1 MKIQTMAIIL
11 IIIILP
17 ITLILTAYTKTQIDT
32 ISVQT
37 LYTTKLKD
45 ATYDAVSAFQL
56 NTVHNT
62 FSTVSDSMRRD
73 ITAAIQTFMSTLA
86 SNLGMSGATE
96 ASLKPYVPA
105 IVFTLYDGYYI
116 YAPSYSYKELD
127 KEENTGDGYIVKSE
141 EESINTDGVID
152 KTSDKNNATYEH
164 VLKPYIYYTVRYTPD
179 SIPNTDLV
187 VNYSLDNYVV
197 IYGKYRGETITK
209 AGYLVAS
216 RPKINENEVLK
227 RNLPVTTIT
236 FTPPT
241 TEEGNRSRINDIA
254 ILNIAVKEVVV
265 TDSYLL
271 QDRLSNHSDTI
282 NITKEMID
290 SNAGLKKVYFKKD
303 QYMTGGYKADI
314 YVEGEYQLG
323 EYIDPKSENYYVDPE
338 SAKKYYDEAEKF
350 TKWVTENLGTIK
362 ASDAIKPDGSSY
374 DEFGDDKIFMI
385 DSNND
390 PEDAGSAFNEHR
402 REAIKL
408 SIEDNL
414 AQAIA
419 SYNQNSEALGSTYNF
434 KMPILSETEWDQV
447 LSNVC
452 MISFLQGLQAGT
464 KIYNNYSIVTS
475 TKNKEY
481 VAPDSIYYI
490 NSEGG
495 DGKYHRLG
503 CSHLNDDH
511 IVGYKNTDF
520 DRLSYEWEDFQ
531 RDVSN
536 NPILDAN
543 GKNLYEDKT
552 EYYFM
557 HKEQACYYCI
567 VNSTEE
573 GNEVDWRNN
582 TERLRAY
589 YTALAREKY
598 NFYKTN
604 SYFPT
609 NE

>member
-86 SNLGMSGATE
+86 SNLGMSGATG
-96 ASLKPYVPA
+96 ATLKPYVPA

-116 YAPSYSYKELD
+116 YAPSYSYTELD
-127 KEENTGDGYIVKSE
+127 KQENTASGYTVKSE
-141 EESINTDGVID
+141 EESINTNEVIS
-152 KTSDKNNATYEH
+152 KTSDKSNATYEH
-164 VLKPYIYYTVRYTPD
+164 VLKPYIYYTVRYAPK
-179 SIPNTDLV
+179 SSNTDLV
-187 VNYSLDNYVV
+187 VNFSLDNYVV
-197 IYGKYRGETITK
+197 IYGKLNGEQITK
-209 AGYLVAS
+209 AGYLVAN
-216 RPKINENEVLK
+216 RPNIDENETLK

-236 FTPPT
+236 FTPKA
-241 TEEGNRSRINDIA
+241 NRSLINDIA
-254 ILNIAVKEVVV
+254 TLNISVKEVVV

-271 QDRLSNHSDTI
+271 QDRLSNRNDIIH
-282 NITKEMID
+282 ITKNDID
-290 SNAGLKKVYFKKD
+290 ANAGLKKVYFK
-303 QYMTGGYKADI
+303 QNQILAGGQR
-314 YVEGEYQLG
+314 VENYYAEGDYQLG
-323 EYIDPKSENYYVDPE
+323 EYIESKSENYYVNPQ
-338 SAKKYYDEAEKF
+338 SAKNYYDEAVEF
-350 TKWVTENLGTIK
+350 TEWVNQNMGGIK
-362 ASDAIKPDGSSY
+362 ASDAIKADGSSY
-374 DEFGDDKIFMI
+374 SEFGDEKIFMI
-385 DSNND
+385 DENND
-390 PEDAGSAFNEHR
+390 PEDAGSSFNEHR

-408 SIEDNL
+408 SIQDNL

-434 KMPILSETEWDQV
+434 KMPVLSETEWDQV

-464 KIYNNYSIVTS
+464 KIYNNYAIVTS

-481 VAPDSIYYI
+481 VSADSIWYI

-495 DGKYHRLG
+495 DGKYHRIG
-503 CSHLNDDH
+503 CKYLNDDH

-520 DRLSYEWEDFQ
+520 DRISYEYEDFQ
-531 RDVSN
+531 KDGN
-536 NPILDAN
+536 GNAILDSS
-543 GKNLYEDKT
+543 GKNLFEDKKS
-552 EYYFM
+552 YYYM

-573 GNEVDWRNN
+573 GNAVEWRKNVN
-582 TERLRAY
+582 RLKAY
-589 YTALAREKY
+589 YTAMAREKY

-609 NE
+609 RE

>member
-86 SNLGMSGATE
+86 SNLGMSGATG
-96 ASLKPYVPA
+96 ATLKPYVPA

-116 YAPSYSYKELD
+116 YAPSYSYTELD
-127 KEENTGDGYIVKSE
+127 KQENTASGYTVKSE
-141 EESINTDGVID
+141 EESINTNEVIS
-152 KTSDKNNATYEH
+152 KTSDKSNATYEH
-164 VLKPYIYYTVRYTPD
+164 VLKPYIYYTVRYAPK
-179 SIPNTDLV
+179 SSNTDLV
-187 VNYSLDNYVV
+187 VNFSLDNYVV
-197 IYGKYRGETITK
+197 IYGKLNGEQITK
-209 AGYLVAS
+209 AGYLVAN
-216 RPKINENEVLK
+216 RPNIDENETLK

-236 FTPPT
+236 FTPKA
-241 TEEGNRSRINDIA
+241 NRSLINDIA
-254 ILNIAVKEVVV
+254 TLNISVKEVVV

-271 QDRLSNHSDTI
+271 QDRLSNRNDIIH
-282 NITKEMID
+282 ITKNDID
-290 SNAGLKKVYFKKD
+290 TNAGLKKVYFK
-303 QYMTGGYKADI
+303 QNQILAGGQR
-314 YVEGEYQLG
+314 VENYYAEGDYQLG
-323 EYIDPKSENYYVDPE
+323 EYIESKSENYYVNPQ
-338 SAKKYYDEAEKF
+338 SAKNYYDEAVEF
-350 TKWVTENLGTIK
+350 TKWVNQNMGGIK
-362 ASDAIKPDGSSY
+362 ASDAIKADGSSY
-374 DEFGDDKIFMI
+374 SEFGDEKIFMI
-385 DSNND
+385 DENND
-390 PEDAGSAFNEHR
+390 PEDAGSSFNEHR

-408 SIEDNL
+408 SIQDNL

-464 KIYNNYSIVTS
+464 KIYNNYAIVTS

-481 VAPDSIYYI
+481 VSADSIWYI

-495 DGKYHRLG
+495 DGKYHRIG
-503 CSHLNDDH
+503 CKYLNDDH

-520 DRLSYEWEDFQ
+520 DRISYEYEDFQ
-531 RDVSN
+531 KDGN
-536 NPILDAN
+536 GNAILDSS
-543 GKNLYEDKT
+543 GKNLFEDKKS
-552 EYYFM
+552 YYYM

-573 GNEVDWRNN
+573 GNAVEWRKNVN
-582 TERLRAY
+582 RLKAY
-589 YTALAREKY
+589 YTAMAREKY

-609 NE
+609 RE